1 MNQIIS
7 NIQKVVDDSVL
18 LFTLKISEKY
28 NVDQNEL
35 YNLWKEMCGNDDGKD
50 SGNKAKK
57 PSKRK
62 VIKKKKPKSKKEKV
76 VKSPLEKK
84 KIPAL
89 KKMCKERGLKKYS
102 TLKKKQLIELLQQHK
117 DEVKVEKEP
126 PLERVLEKLDMK
138 KNTKEME
145 DNSPAKIHY
154 EDALISSLK
163 KEHKG
168 EEISYALR
176 DYDCFE
182 KDSFKF
188 GDILD
193 IGSHRHYGYTFVGKN
208 GLFQNTTRKNAID
221 SEDGV
226 TVPISISKYLTDTV
240 SKYSNIK
247 YDESCIIAYELPY
260 HDVTVQ
266 QYNVEKDHMYEYGC
280 WNPKY
285 GYDVENW
292 YLEQI
297 NIKTGERTKPSKKKL

>member
-1 MNQIIS
+1 MNQILS

-18 LFTLKISEKY
+18 LFTLKVSEKY
-28 NVDQNEL
+28 NVNQNEL
-35 YNLWKEMCGNDDGKD
+35 YDLWKEMCGNDN
-50 SGNKAKK
+50 GNDCGNEAK
-57 PSKRK
+57 PRK
-62 VIKKKKPKSKKEKV
+62 VIKKKTPKSKKEKV

-84 KIPAL
+84 KISDL
-89 KKMCKERGLKKYS
+89 KKMCKELGLKKYS
-102 TLKKKQLIELLQQHK
+102 TLKKKQLIELLQQQK
-117 DEVKVEKEP
+117 EKVEKEP
-126 PLERVLEKLDMK
+126 PLEEVLDNVLEGMEKLDIK
-138 KNTKEME
+138 EEME
-145 DNSPAKIHY
+145 NNSPAKIYY
-154 EDALISSLK
+154 EDALISFLK
-163 KEHKG
+163 KEHKD
-168 EEISYALR
+168 EEISYALK

-193 IGSHRHYGYTFVGKN
+193 IGSHRHYGYTFVGK
-208 GLFQNTTRKNAID
+208 GGIFQNSTRKNAID

-226 TVPISISKYLTDTV
+226 TVPITISKYLTDTV

-247 YDESCIIAYELPY
+247 YGESCIIAYELPY

-266 QYNVEKDHMYEYGC
+266 QYNVEKEDHMYEYGC

-297 NIKTGERTKPSKKKL
+297 NIQTGERTKPSKKNM